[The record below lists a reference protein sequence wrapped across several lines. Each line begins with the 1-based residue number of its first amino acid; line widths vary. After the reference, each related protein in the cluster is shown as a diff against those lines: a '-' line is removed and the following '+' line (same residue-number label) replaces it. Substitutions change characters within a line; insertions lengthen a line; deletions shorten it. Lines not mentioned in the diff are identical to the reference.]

1 MQARARRCWYMLC
14 GLIAQQTDA
23 LTPISVRLHDS
34 LTISTYESVGGSYG
48 RQTWPASVAAAC
60 WIVDGGAEA
69 QLRNSR
75 MVEVGSGTGLC
86 SLALASCGASVLAT
100 DVDKEALSIVG
111 IAAKAC
117 GHSSLIRT
125 EFFDVLD
132 RSSALPMGDVM
143 VAADVMY
150 SASLARG
157 LARRCAEALSM
168 GMRVLVADPGRPT
181 RRDFDAELAIVGA
194 ELNLDASLRSCTFR
208 EAADIGSFSE
218 WVCGTSGDR
227 LLGLDLP
234 PSQASECRR
243 RITRHAP
250 VADSTLL

>member
-1 MQARARRCWYMLC
+1 
-14 GLIAQQTDA
+14 
-23 LTPISVRLHDS
+23 
-34 LTISTYESVGGSYG
+34 
-48 RQTWPASVAAAC
+48 
-60 WIVDGGAEA
+60 
-69 QLRNSR
+69 

-181 RRDFDAELAIVGA
+181 RRDFDAELAIVGQ
-194 ELNLDASLRSCTFR
+194 S
-208 EAADIGSFSE
+208 
-218 WVCGTSGDR
+218 
-227 LLGLDLP
+227 
-234 PSQASECRR
+234 
-243 RITRHAP
+243 
-250 VADSTLL
+250 